1 MNLFDKLS
9 RPFPVNAIHWRIG
22 STNVKKIRRET
33 GDNNARP
40 TKGIPLAYI
49 DARDVYNRLDDAV
62 GPFNWQDKYPFEGCC
77 ELSIK
82 DPNTGEWICKSNGAG
97 RTDIEGEKGQYSDA
111 FKRAAVLWGIG
122 RYLYDLPNEW
132 VDLDKYGKFA
142 FPKLPQRF
150 TPAGWD
156 RLCPSVKKALY
167 DQTIEALKNADK
179 PGLDEAW
186 SEFDHDEHLQL
197 WPLFDSKEQ
206 SAIKHLRGI
215 DG

>member
-49 DARDVYNRLDDAV
+49 DARDVYNRLDDAI

-77 ELSIK
+77 EISIK
-82 DPNTGEWICKSNGAG
+82 DPDTGEWICKSNGAG

-142 FPKLPQRF
+142 FPKLPDRF

-156 RLCPSVKKALY
+156 RLTPSLKNEVY
-167 DQTIEALKNADK
+167 RQTIEALSNGDA
-179 PGLDEAW
+179 PAIDEIWA
-186 SEFDHDEHLQL
+186 EFEHEEHLQL
-197 WPLFDSKEQ
+197 WPLFDSKER
-206 SAIKHLRGI
+206 SAIKALKNA
-215 DG
+215 

>member
-156 RLCPSVKKALY
+156 RLCPSVKKDLY
-167 DQTIEALKNADK
+167 DQTMEALKNADK